1 MTPIGRRYTLVSSQ
15 GWRRVKPGLST
26 AISCAIGAA
35 LVAATAGA
43 RASELDACLE
53 AHVRG
58 QVQRREG
65 RLLAAHESFAK
76 CARDQCPDAVRSDCA
91 SALSELARA
100 IPTVRITVRGPEGE
114 DVDDY
119 ALAVDGKVIDAPG
132 DLLELDP
139 GEHELVFSTPD
150 GRVVRRTI
158 VLRPSET
165 GYPVVVELPA
175 PRTDDHRD
183 AASSDVPIAAWVL
196 GGVAVVGLAG
206 FVGFGLAGR
215 STEECEGSCSEEEID
230 RLRTQY
236 LLADI
241 SLGIALASGGVATY
255 LYVSR
260 PESAASPEEGALIGV
275 GGWF

>member
-35 LVAATAGA
+35 LVAASAAA

-76 CARDQCPDAVRSDCA
+76 CARDQCPEAVRSDCA
-91 SALSELARA
+91 SGLSELARA
-100 IPTVRITVRGPEGE
+100 IPTVRITVRGSEGE
-114 DVDDY
+114 EVDDF
-119 ALAVDGKVIDAPG
+119 ALVVDEKSIEAPG

-158 VLRPSET
+158 VLRPGET
-165 GYPVVVELPA
+165 GYPVVVELPE
-175 PRTDDHRD
+175 RQTD
-183 AASSDVPIAAWVL
+183 AARQGASGGVPVAAWVL
-196 GGVAVVGLAG
+196 GGVAVIGLAG
-206 FVGFGLAGR
+206 FVGFGLAGQ

-241 SLGIALASGGVATY
+241 SLGIALASGGAAA
-255 LYVSR
+255 YVYFSR
-260 PESAASPEEGALIGV
+260 PESAASPQQGALVGV
-275 GGWF
+275 GGRF